1 MLLNWNGKSIIKTI
15 STQVTANDAKFVSS
29 REKYTLYYERL
40 GKEELVM
47 NTKLIKGIGI
57 AASVIGAVA
66 TVAGNWATNKETDN
80 KIAENVTKAVAEA
93 LKKEA

>member
-1 MLLNWNGKSIIKTI
+1 
-15 STQVTANDAKFVSS
+15 
-29 REKYTLYYERL
+29 
-40 GKEELVM
+40 M

-93 LKKEA
+93 LKKEAKHWASFSFSKGNKQKGEFISKWTNKK